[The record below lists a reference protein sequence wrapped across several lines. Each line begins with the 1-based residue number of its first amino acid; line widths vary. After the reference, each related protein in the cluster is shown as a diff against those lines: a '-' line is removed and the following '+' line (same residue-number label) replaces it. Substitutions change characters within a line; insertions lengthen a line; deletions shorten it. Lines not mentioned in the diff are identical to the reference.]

1 MGRWSDMV
9 VRWWCNGKRRSCF
22 TSHTICLNQFPSWRR
37 TLRLVDCTCTV
48 KNCWADL
55 GMSVFTTGN
64 QHVVVANGLSSLI
77 ILKPQRYNNNNNSK
91 NDNNNNNSNIGLGT
105 TTTATKTNFSQI
117 CRNVS
122 VLSTQAKPKQAKP
135 SWDTQLPHLFTSLFS
150 HPSSTSQSLPSPT
163 SDFQAGPPLG
173 TCSCRCLR
181 VCDSGLARVLACQ
194 LVAITVISAW
204 RAVHA
209 VKRANTH
216 TDTASYTNTLS
227 LTRTHTHTRTQ
238 HMRLLTLLCKR
249 KFYFSLALSSHFNA
263 VCCLLVLCVCVWVG
277 CVCVCGCGCNHY
289 RAVTVMRVSSYLW
302 LTRQLNQTLA

>member
-1 MGRWSDMV
+1 MGWCGDVV
-9 VRWWCNGKRRSCF
+9 VRWWGEGKRRSCF

-37 TLRLVDCTCTV
+37 TLRLLDCTCTV

-77 ILKPQRYNNNNNSK
+77 ILKPQRYNNSNNNSK
-91 NDNNNNNSNIGLGT
+91 NDNNNNNNNNNSNIGLGT
-105 TTTATKTNFSQI
+105 KTTATITNFSQK

-135 SWDTQLPHLFTSLFS
+135 SWDTQLPHLFASLFS
-150 HPSSTSQSLPSPT
+150 HPSSPSQSLPSPLAIPRQ
-163 SDFQAGPPLG
+163 DPHWGRAAAVACGF
-173 TCSCRCLR
+173 
-181 VCDSGLARVLACQ
+181 CDSGLARVLACQ

-216 TDTASYTNTLS
+216 TDTATYTNTLS
-227 LTRTHTHTRTQ
+227 LTHTHTH
-238 HMRLLTLLCKR
+238 
-249 KFYFSLALSSHFNA
+249 SSTHSNTTHAAFNPFMQA
-263 VCCLLVLCVCVWVG
+263 KVLFFPWLYHRISTPYVACLCVCV
-277 CVCVCGCGCNHY
+277 CVCV
-289 RAVTVMRVSSYLW
+289 RVVVVVIIIALLRLW
-302 LTRQLNQTLA
+302 ECQATYG